1 MKYVALG
8 AGTLPDV
15 TATPDGAWVYA
26 WQPLNAPYV
35 QLHDGRRLLC
45 GDDQLAFVR
54 LGYAAG
60 GVCVAWRGL
69 ASYAYLVRLGV
80 SETAR
85 TLGPTGGNCPLAV
98 DNGVVAWQAP
108 TLVTRRA
115 TIAEL
120 SALPDVDRWTPTGL
134 CTAQPLTYIDDVRTS
149 EPGMYNPV
157 RAGDLVVGEC
167 LTSGGVL
174 CRLTDGRELLL
185 WPNQDTVT
193 PRCAAT
199 LDGGRFAVCTW
210 GKEGVRVALDVRPED
225 FAQPGRPVV
234 PPIEPPI
241 DPEEPVVLPPK
252 VEGPNGTDG
261 VAYTKEMKR
270 GKEWTIRAQFT
281 SPVDECRITIDEN
294 ENLTVTC
301 RNAAGTG
308 ATGKRRLVAGRC

>member
-1 MKYVALG
+1 MTYSALG
-8 AGTLPDV
+8 AGTMPDV
-15 TATPDGAWVYA
+15 TVTPAGAWAYA

-35 QLHDGRRLLC
+35 QLGDGRRLVC
-45 GDDQLAFVR
+45 GEGQLAFPR

-60 GVCVAWRGL
+60 GVCVVWRGPG
-69 ASYAYLVRLGV
+69 SQAYLVRLGI

-85 TLGPTGGNCPLAV
+85 TLGPTGGNCPVAL

-108 TLVTRRA
+108 TALTRRSIVA
-115 TIAEL
+115 TME
-120 SALPDVDRWTPTGL
+120 ALADLDRWAPTGL

-149 EPGMYNPV
+149 VAGMTNPV
-157 RAGDLVVGEC
+157 RAGALVVGEC
-167 LTSGGVL
+167 TARGGVL
-174 CRLTDGRELLL
+174 CRLDDGRELLL
-185 WPNQDTVT
+185 WPGQDTMT

-199 LDGGRFAVCTW
+199 LDGARFAVCTW
-210 GKEGVRVALDVRPED
+210 GREGVRLALDVRPED
-225 FAQPGRPVV
+225 FTQPERPIVPPID
-234 PPIEPPI
+234 PPIEP
-241 DPEEPVVLPPK
+241 EEPVILPPK

-281 SPVDECRITIDEN
+281 SPVDECRITIDAN

-308 ATGKRRLVAGRC
+308 ATGKARPVTGRC